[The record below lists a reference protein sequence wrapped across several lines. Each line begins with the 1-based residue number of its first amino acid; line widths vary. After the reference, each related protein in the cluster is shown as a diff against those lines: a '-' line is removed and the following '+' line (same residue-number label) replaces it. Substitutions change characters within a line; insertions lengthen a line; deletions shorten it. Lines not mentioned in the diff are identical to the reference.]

1 METDFATL
9 IRGMKEVRT
18 LLDMPPDDYKWTQEQ
33 LALLEDVRHE
43 ALRLADMVEGILLE
57 EE

>member
-18 LLDMPPDDYKWTQEQ
+18 LLDTAPDDYKWTQEQ